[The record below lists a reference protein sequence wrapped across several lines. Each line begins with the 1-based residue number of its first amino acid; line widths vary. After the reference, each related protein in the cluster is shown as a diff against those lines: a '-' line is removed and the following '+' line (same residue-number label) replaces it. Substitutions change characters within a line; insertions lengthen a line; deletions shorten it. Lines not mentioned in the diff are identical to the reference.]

1 MQRRVV
7 TLKLTDV
14 SEVRTASII
23 ALGFL
28 LLAPLLRLDNAIDQ
42 LLNSCFR
49 SGNGGMQMHSFTYPQ
64 INRKQLLKLLIP
76 VRRPEQRNVTE
87 RAAYRIKLM

>member
-1 MQRRVV
+1 
-7 TLKLTDV
+7 
-14 SEVRTASII
+14 
-23 ALGFL
+23 
-28 LLAPLLRLDNAIDQ
+28 
-42 LLNSCFR
+42 
-49 SGNGGMQMHSFTYPQ
+49 MHSFTYPQ